1 MFLFYSIILFL
12 VLSLTVV
19 SFLHFTY
26 RRTAHATI
34 RRQQNT
40 ITKLKMETIRN
51 RMSPHFLFN
60 ALSGISAGT
69 PDPESTKEDLK
80 TVMLLLRASVDNMEQ
95 LAIPVKEELELV
107 TGYISLQKRRIPQ
120 PFKFTCTVKEG
131 TNLNQLI
138 PAMILQIPVENAIKH
153 GLMPLTGD
161 KSLQI
166 GIENYEG
173 GLKMT
178 VRDNGIGYKASAQR
192 ATGTGT
198 GLKILFQTIHLLN
211 SVNTDKIAFEIND
224 LKEENG
230 SSEGTIV
237 RITVPENY
245 SFEINSKYFF

>member
-1 MFLFYSIILFL
+1 MFLLYGIILFL
-12 VLSLTVV
+12 VLSLSVV

-26 RRTAHATI
+26 RRTALATD

-40 ITKLKMETIRN
+40 IAKLKMETIRN

-69 PDPESTKEDLK
+69 HDPETTKKDLT
-80 TVMLLLRASVDNMEQ
+80 TVMLLLRASVDHLEQ
-95 LAIPVKEELELV
+95 LAIPVKEELDLV
-107 TGYISLQKRRIPQ
+107 KGYISLQKRRIPQ

-153 GLMPLTGD
+153 GLMPLTGE

-166 GIENYEG
+166 GIENFDG

-178 VRDNGIGYKASAQR
+178 VRDNGIGYKISSNR
-192 ATGTGT
+192 ATGAGT
-198 GLKILFQTIHLLN
+198 GLKILFQTIQWLN
-211 SVNTDKIAFEIND
+211 SGNTGKITFEIND
-224 LKEENG
+224 LKEERG
-230 SSEGTIV
+230 STGGTIV

-245 SFEINSKYFF
+245 SFEINSK